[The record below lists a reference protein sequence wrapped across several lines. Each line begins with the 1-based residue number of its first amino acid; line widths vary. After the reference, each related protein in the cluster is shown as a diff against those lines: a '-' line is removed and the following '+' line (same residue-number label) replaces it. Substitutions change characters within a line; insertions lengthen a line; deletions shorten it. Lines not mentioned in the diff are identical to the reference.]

1 MQLNTNPAALFDAI
15 ESLNVAYPKTFT
27 RMGISRPIGFVVLG
41 LAATGRLDELAK
53 SENEG
58 STADRII
65 TGDELKDL
73 PAECIATR
81 GTGKSAVKFST
92 FALVGMH
99 VGAQVGFGTATLT
112 ELGKVPGTSASQVQK
127 LLAELPSM
135 AEYRKEIEAR
145 RKAAAK
151 RAADVAAVRLVW
163 KFAEKFKAPHTADTY
178 DEVMA
183 DRDLTWEQVSEI
195 IAALTKEG
203 DAKTDAEAADEAA
216 DADEVKADA

>member
-1 MQLNTNPAALFDAI
+1 MQLNVNPAALFDSI
-15 ESLNVAYPKTFT
+15 EAVTVAHSKTFT
-27 RMGISRPIGFVVLG
+27 RLGVSRPIGFVVLG
-41 LAATGRLDELAK
+41 LAATGRLDELATA
-53 SENEG
+53 ENEG
-58 STADRII
+58 SVADRII
-65 TGDELKDL
+65 TGDELADL
-73 PAECIATR
+73 PTDCIMSR
-81 GTGKSAVKFST
+81 GTGKNAVKLST
-92 FALVGMH
+92 YALIGMY
-99 VGAQVGFGTATLT
+99 VGAQVGFGKATLT

-183 DRDLTWEQVSEI
+183 DRDLTWANVSEI
-195 IAALTKEG
+195 IATLAKEA
-203 DAKTDAEAADEAA
+203 DAKTDAAADEANA
-216 DADEVKADA
+216 DDQAKADA

>member
-15 ESLNVAYPKTFT
+15 ESVTVAHPKTFG
-27 RMGISRPIGFVVLG
+27 RLGVSRPTGFTVIG
-41 LAATGRLDELAK
+41 LAATGQLDTLAT

-58 STADRII
+58 SVADRII
-65 TGDELKDL
+65 TGDELTGL

-81 GTGKSAVKFST
+81 GTGKNMAKFSSY
-92 FALVGMH
+92 ALIGMH
-99 VGAQVGFGTATLT
+99 VAAQVGFGKATLT
-112 ELGKVPGTSASQVQK
+112 DLGKIPGTSASQVQK

-163 KFAEKFKAPHTADTY
+163 KFAEKFKAPQVEATY
-178 DEVMA
+178 DEVIA
-183 DRDLTWEQVSEI
+183 DRDLSWAQVSEI
-195 IAALTKEG
+195 IAALTTEA
-203 DAKTDAEAADEAA
+203 DAKTEVEATA